1 MRGLQMLMPKYIL
14 RARKQQQRLVVESLE
29 KSGSTATCRG
39 IKKEPR
45 SSYSPCQPILALSL
59 ALKSNPFQFRMVC
72 LLKLTMQA
80 YRILK
85 LYLGLLRSNQVL
97 CLLLQ
102 VIDKHRYVVAG
113 IWIW

>member
-1 MRGLQMLMPKYIL
+1 MLMLKYIL
-14 RARKQQQRLVVESLE
+14 CARKQQQRLVVESLE

-72 LLKLTMQA
+72 LLKLT
-80 YRILK
+80 
-85 LYLGLLRSNQVL
+85 N
-97 CLLLQ
+97 
-102 VIDKHRYVVAG
+102 AG
-113 IWIW
+113 IQNLEIIPWALKIEPGIMFVAAGD